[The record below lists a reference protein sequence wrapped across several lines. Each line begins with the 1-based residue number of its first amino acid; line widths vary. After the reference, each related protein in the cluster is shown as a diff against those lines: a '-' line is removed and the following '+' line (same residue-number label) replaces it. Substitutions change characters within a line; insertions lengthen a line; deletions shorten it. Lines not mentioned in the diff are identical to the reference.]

1 MSESP
6 GSSQCRHGWRHTGRP
21 AQAGTL
27 CDGESGA
34 TLGSSWADGDV
45 VVVVTIQHIV
55 SVRLSHFTLTYNLHI
70 YSPHNVFILLYN

>member
-6 GSSQCRHGWRHTGRP
+6 GSSHCRHGWRHTGRP
-21 AQAGTL
+21 AQAATL

-55 SVRLSHFTLTYNLHI
+55 TVTVTFHSNL
-70 YSPHNVFILLYN
+70 